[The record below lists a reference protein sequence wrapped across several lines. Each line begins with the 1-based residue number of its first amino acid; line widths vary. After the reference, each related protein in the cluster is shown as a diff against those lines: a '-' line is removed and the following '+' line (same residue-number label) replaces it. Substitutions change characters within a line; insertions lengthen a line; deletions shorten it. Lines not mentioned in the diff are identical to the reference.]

1 MKYQVIIQDEWN
13 CLYHIGFYDK
23 LEDSLEDVN
32 NFLFDCYDVKIDEL
46 VEYPSTWTTCFDRE
60 VEIDDGENIVYV
72 RGFIFD
78 EEMLRKELKYEI

>member
-32 NFLFDCYDVKIDEL
+32 SFLFDCYDVKIDEL
-46 VEYPSTWTTCFDRE
+46 MEYPSTWCTCFDRE
-60 VEIDDGENIVYV
+60 VEIDDGDNIVYV

-78 EEMLRKELKYEI
+78 EETLRKELKYEV